1 MRNRAGWEV
10 AAAAVAFSQ
19 CVCSSDRQTL
29 GAFFFSFPL
38 HLTCHT
44 VQQGAAQ
51 PGEVGTAREAHG
63 QSATISWSVRAHGH
77 CVFIRVDGGLTGPG
91 NICSG
96 VLYWR
101 KPCRSYWRR
110 QRNGKNRL
118 HQPTRDVDVHDARAS
133 PDAVGGV
140 ADVRAGEVVGHGPL
154 EEQSVVLD
162 LHIAGKGAVQA
173 VVRERERER
182 EAII

>member
-1 MRNRAGWEV
+1 MD
-10 AAAAVAFSQ
+10 AVCLFG
-19 CVCSSDRQTL
+19 L
-29 GAFFFSFPL
+29 
-38 HLTCHT
+38 
-44 VQQGAAQ
+44 
-51 PGEVGTAREAHG
+51 
-63 QSATISWSVRAHGH
+63 
-77 CVFIRVDGGLTGPG
+77 DGGLRGPG
-91 NICSG
+91 NICRG

-110 QRNGKNRL
+110 QRNGERTGCIDL
-118 HQPTRDVDVHDARAS
+118 TRDVDVHDASAS

-182 EAII
+182 GNNIDTIKRQNYTRPQ